1 MALRKSK
8 PSSAEPLS
16 AHQETSSS
24 TSGTTNNVVSILD
37 EINKAKEIRAFVG
50 WVQENYEKAKSDR
63 LRFERQW
70 ALNMSFFQGKQYMQ
84 YMPAS
89 AGTAAAGRL
98 WTPPAPSW
106 AARTVTNR
114 IRPIIRTELA
124 RLTSNKPSA
133 SVVPA
138 SSEDQDLFAAQAAE
152 QVWEA
157 MYSGKKIQKKF
168 VQAAF
173 WMTITGNSFIKDYW
187 DENAWDCVSKAQ
199 GSVEFG
205 VVTPYHIFIPD
216 IMEPEIE
223 DQPWVINAYTKST
236 QFVKN
241 NFGLS
246 VNPTI
251 TEAKSPFDEAMLKT
265 MSGTNT
271 AKPDSVLVIEIW
283 LKPGTHDL
291 FPEGGFATII
301 QDGLAQKPQE
311 GLPFNHKEYPF
322 THFSHIPT
330 GMFYGESVITDLI
343 SPQREYNRTKNQI
356 VESKNRMS
364 KPQLVAPRGAV
375 DPKKITSEP
384 GQLIE
389 YMPGL
394 APPQPIPLQN
404 LPAYVVQ
411 HLDREISDMEDISSQ
426 HQVTRGENPGGGV
439 TAATAISFLQ
449 ERDDSLMT
457 TAYQSVEHGYEK
469 IARHTISH
477 VVQFWDVPR
486 TVSVTGLDG
495 SFDAV
500 VLKGTE
506 LESGTD
512 IRIEAGSALPVSKA
526 AKQAFL
532 MDIMKMGW
540 IDPTKGLEL
549 MDMGGMDKLY
559 DEVKIDERQAQREN
573 LRMAKLT
580 IEQILQHE
588 RMRSQ
593 QLEMVQQIDQQNQ
606 MAGDPT
612 QMGGQP
618 PMDMGDPMQQMQ
630 PQMMGPQPI
639 PNADPNTGTPL
650 QMPENIVPVNT
661 WDNHQL
667 HIDVHNRYRK
677 SQAFELL
684 SEKVKQQFE
693 YHVAMHAMALN
704 AAAMQASMMPPPP
717 ESMGANNG
725 SGAPVG
731 SNQFGP
737 PGTDQGMPPQ
747 DSGGAPPPEG

>member
-8 PSSAEPLS
+8 PSSTEPLAAS
-16 AHQETSSS
+16 QETSSI
-24 TSGTTNNVVSILD
+24 TNGSNALDPNVTNILD
-37 EINKAKEIRAFVG
+37 QINKAKEIKAFVG
-50 WVQENYEKAKSDR
+50 WVMENYDKAKSDR

-84 YMPAS
+84 YMPAA

-157 MYSGKKIQKKF
+157 MYAGKKLQSRF

-173 WMTITGNSFIKDYW
+173 WLCITGNSFIKDYW
-187 DENAWDCVSKAQ
+187 DENAYDCVSKANGAIQ
-199 GSVEFG
+199 YG

-223 DQPWVINAYTKST
+223 DQPWVINAYTKSV

-241 NFGLS
+241 NYGMT

-265 MSGTNT
+265 MSGTNS

-283 LKPGTHDL
+283 MKPGTHDL

-301 QDGLAQKPQE
+301 QEQLAQAPQE
-311 GLPFNHKEYPF
+311 GMPFNHKEYPF
-322 THFSHIPT
+322 TKFDHIPT
-330 GMFYGESVITDLI
+330 GMFYSESVITDLI

-356 VESKNRMS
+356 VDSKNRMG
-364 KPQLVAPRGAV
+364 KPQLTAPKGSV

-384 GQLIE
+384 GLVIE

-394 APPQPIPLQN
+394 AAPAPLPLQGMPN
-404 LPAYVVQ
+404 YVVQ

-500 VLKGTE
+500 VLQGSE

-549 MDMGGMDKLY
+549 MDMGGLDKLY
-559 DEVKIDERQAQREN
+559 DEVKVDERQAQREN
-573 LRMAKLT
+573 LRMAKLS
-580 IEQILQHE
+580 IEQIMQYE
-588 RMRSQ
+588 QMRAQ
-593 QLEMVQQIDQQNQ
+593 QLDMAQQADT
-606 MAGDPT
+606 M
-612 QMGGQP
+612 GQP
-618 PMDMGDPMQQMQ
+618 V
-630 PQMMGPQPI
+630 
-639 PNADPNTGTPL
+639 PNADPATGTPL
-650 QMPENIVPVNT
+650 EMPQNIIPVNT

-684 SEKVKQQFE
+684 PERVKQQFE
-693 YHVAMHAMALN
+693 AHVAMHAFALN
-704 AAAMQASMMPPPP
+704 AAAQQAMMMGPPPDGG
-717 ESMGANNG
+717 MNANNG
-725 SGAPVG
+725 SGTPVG

-737 PGTDQGMPPQ
+737 PGTDEGMPPP
-747 DSGGAPPPEG
+747 DNGGGMPPEGM